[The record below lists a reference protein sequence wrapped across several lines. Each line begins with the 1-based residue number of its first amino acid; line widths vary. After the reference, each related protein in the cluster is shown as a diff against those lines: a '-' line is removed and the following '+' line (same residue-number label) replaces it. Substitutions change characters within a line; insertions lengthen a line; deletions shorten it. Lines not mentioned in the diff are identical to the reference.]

1 MLSLVLREVL
11 RLSWGRLL
19 HCTRQ
24 WSTCA
29 PKLNV
34 LQRASYHRFIT
45 SASKLSN
52 FYAISFLHFWTVRK
66 CNSIPLFSQ
75 KYVFFWSHH
84 HKYFLS
90 ERLRLNTFYE
100 YCKDLKPKL
109 FYFPVH
115 FKEQTLDHFSDK
127 LTLKGFWQVWLR
139 DNVLYKWAKM
149 MLIIREDNR
158 DNPTI
163 LNKNTVQQPIGEI
176 IKTKP
181 FEKPVSR
188 S

>member
-1 MLSLVLREVL
+1 MAGLSTRSKQYANFAAHEKHKKKCCWPKNG
-11 RLSWGRLL
+11 LSSSQRSFMSLL
-19 HCTRQ
+19 GPVAALY
-24 WSTCA
+24 SPMIDVCA
-29 PKLNV
+29 KIK
-34 LQRASYHRFIT
+34 RAAACFISQVYHQCKQIVY
-45 SASKLSN
+45 N
-52 FYAISFLHFWTVRK
+52 FYAISFVHFFTVRK

-115 FKEQTLDHFSDK
+115 FSEQTLDHFSDK

-139 DNVLYKWAKM
+139 DNFLFKM
-149 MLIIREDNR
+149 S
-158 DNPTI
+158 
-163 LNKNTVQQPIGEI
+163 KNDANHLWRQL
-176 IKTKP
+176 
-181 FEKPVSR
+181 R
-188 S
+188 

>member
-1 MLSLVLREVL
+1 MSLLGPVAALYLPMIDV
-11 RLSWGRLL
+11 
-19 HCTRQ
+19 
-24 WSTCA
+24 CA
-29 PKLNV
+29 KIK
-34 LQRASYHRFIT
+34 RAAACFISQVYHQCKQIVY
-45 SASKLSN
+45 N

-66 CNSIPLFSQ
+66 CNSTPLFSQ

-181 FEKPVSR
+181 FEKPVSL

>member
-1 MLSLVLREVL
+1 MSLLGPVAALYSPMIDV
-11 RLSWGRLL
+11 
-19 HCTRQ
+19 
-24 WSTCA
+24 CA
-29 PKLNV
+29 KIK
-34 LQRASYHRFIT
+34 RAAACFISQVYHQCKQIVY
-45 SASKLSN
+45 N

-115 FKEQTLDHFSDK
+115 FSEQTLDHFSDK
-127 LTLKGFWQVWLR
+127 LTLKGFLTSLASRQRFVQ
-139 DNVLYKWAKM
+139 M
-149 MLIIREDNR
+149 S
-158 DNPTI
+158 
-163 LNKNTVQQPIGEI
+163 KNHANHSWRQ
-176 IKTKP
+176 
-181 FEKPVSR
+181 
-188 S
+188 

>member
-1 MLSLVLREVL
+1 MSLLGPVAALYSPMIDV
-11 RLSWGRLL
+11 
-19 HCTRQ
+19 
-24 WSTCA
+24 CA
-29 PKLNV
+29 KIK
-34 LQRASYHRFIT
+34 RAAACFISQVYHQCKQIVY
-45 SASKLSN
+45 N

-66 CNSIPLFSQ
+66 CNSIALFSQ

-163 LNKNTVQQPIGEI
+163 LNNNTVQQPIGEI

-181 FEKPVSR
+181 FEKPVSL

>member
-1 MLSLVLREVL
+1 MSLLGPVAALYSPMIDV
-11 RLSWGRLL
+11 
-19 HCTRQ
+19 
-24 WSTCA
+24 CA
-29 PKLNV
+29 KIK
-34 LQRASYHRFIT
+34 RAAACFISQVYHQCKQIVY
-45 SASKLSN
+45 N

-66 CNSIPLFSQ
+66 CNLIPLFSQ

-181 FEKPVSR
+181 FEKPVSL

>member
-1 MLSLVLREVL
+1 MSLLGPVAALYSPMIDV
-11 RLSWGRLL
+11 
-19 HCTRQ
+19 
-24 WSTCA
+24 CA
-29 PKLNV
+29 KIKRV
-34 LQRASYHRFIT
+34 AACFI
-45 SASKLSN
+45 SQVYYQCKQIVYN

-181 FEKPVSR
+181 FEKPVSL

>member
-1 MLSLVLREVL
+1 MSLLGPVATLYSPMIDV
-11 RLSWGRLL
+11 
-19 HCTRQ
+19 
-24 WSTCA
+24 CA
-29 PKLNV
+29 KIK
-34 LQRASYHRFIT
+34 RAAACFISQVYHQCKQIVY
-45 SASKLSN
+45 N

-90 ERLRLNTFYE
+90 KRLRLNTFYE

-181 FEKPVSR
+181 FEKPVSL

>member
-1 MLSLVLREVL
+1 MSLMGPVAALYSPMIDV
-11 RLSWGRLL
+11 
-19 HCTRQ
+19 
-24 WSTCA
+24 CA
-29 PKLNV
+29 KIK
-34 LQRASYHRFIT
+34 RAAACFISQVYHQCKQIVY
-45 SASKLSN
+45 N

-149 MLIIREDNR
+149 MLIIREDNK

-181 FEKPVSR
+181 FEKPVPLSY
-188 S
+188 

>member
-1 MLSLVLREVL
+1 MSLLGPVVALYSPMIDV
-11 RLSWGRLL
+11 
-19 HCTRQ
+19 
-24 WSTCA
+24 CA
-29 PKLNV
+29 KIK
-34 LQRASYHRFIT
+34 RAAACFISQVYHQCKQIVY
-45 SASKLSN
+45 N

-181 FEKPVSR
+181 FEKPVSL

>member
-1 MLSLVLREVL
+1 MSLLGPVAALYSPMIDV
-11 RLSWGRLL
+11 
-19 HCTRQ
+19 
-24 WSTCA
+24 CA
-29 PKLNV
+29 KIK
-34 LQRASYHRFIT
+34 RAAACFISQVYHQCKQIVY
-45 SASKLSN
+45 N

-149 MLIIREDNR
+149 MLIIREDNK

-181 FEKPVSR
+181 FEKPVSL

>member
-1 MLSLVLREVL
+1 MSLLGPVAALYSPMIDV
-11 RLSWGRLL
+11 
-19 HCTRQ
+19 
-24 WSTCA
+24 CA
-29 PKLNV
+29 KIK
-34 LQRASYHRFIT
+34 RAAACFISQVYHQCKQIVY
-45 SASKLSN
+45 N

-66 CNSIPLFSQ
+66 CNSTPLFSQ

-181 FEKPVSR
+181 FEKPVSL

>member
-1 MLSLVLREVL
+1 MIDV
-11 RLSWGRLL
+11 
-19 HCTRQ
+19 
-24 WSTCA
+24 CA
-29 PKLNV
+29 KIK
-34 LQRASYHRFIT
+34 RAAACFISQVYHQCKQIVY
-45 SASKLSN
+45 N
-52 FYAISFLHFWTVRK
+52 FHAISFVHFCTVRK
-66 CNSIPLFSQ
+66 CNSTPLFSQ
-75 KYVFFWSHH
+75 KYVLFWSHH

-100 YCKDLKPKL
+100 YYKDLKPKL

-115 FKEQTLDHFSDK
+115 FGEQTLDHFSDK

-163 LNKNTVQQPIGEI
+163 LNKNTAQQPLGEI

-181 FEKPVSR
+181 FEKPVPLS
-188 S
+188 

>member
-1 MLSLVLREVL
+1 MSLLGPVAALYSPMIDV
-11 RLSWGRLL
+11 
-19 HCTRQ
+19 
-24 WSTCA
+24 CA
-29 PKLNV
+29 KIK
-34 LQRASYHRFIT
+34 RAAACFISQVYHQCKQIVY
-45 SASKLSN
+45 N

-66 CNSIPLFSQ
+66 GNSTPLFSH

-90 ERLRLNTFYE
+90 ERLRLNAFYE

-115 FKEQTLDHFSDK
+115 FREQTLDHFSDK

-181 FEKPVSR
+181 FEKPVSL

>member
-1 MLSLVLREVL
+1 MSLLGPVAALYSPMIDV
-11 RLSWGRLL
+11 
-19 HCTRQ
+19 
-24 WSTCA
+24 CA
-29 PKLNV
+29 KIK
-34 LQRASYHRFIT
+34 RAAACFISQVYHQCKQIVY
-45 SASKLSN
+45 N

-181 FEKPVSR
+181 FEKPVPLSY
-188 S
+188 

>member
-1 MLSLVLREVL
+1 MSLSGPVAALYSPMIDV
-11 RLSWGRLL
+11 
-19 HCTRQ
+19 
-24 WSTCA
+24 CA
-29 PKLNV
+29 KIK
-34 LQRASYHRFIT
+34 RAAACFISQVYHQCKQIVY
-45 SASKLSN
+45 N

-90 ERLRLNTFYE
+90 ERLRLHTFYE

-181 FEKPVSR
+181 FEKPVSL

>member
-1 MLSLVLREVL
+1 MSLLGPVAVLYSPMIDV
-11 RLSWGRLL
+11 
-19 HCTRQ
+19 
-24 WSTCA
+24 CA
-29 PKLNV
+29 KIK
-34 LQRASYHRFIT
+34 RAAACFISQVYHQCKQIVY
-45 SASKLSN
+45 N

-66 CNSIPLFSQ
+66 CNSIALFSQ

-181 FEKPVSR
+181 FEKPVSL

>member
-1 MLSLVLREVL
+1 MSLLGPVAALYSPMIDV
-11 RLSWGRLL
+11 
-19 HCTRQ
+19 
-24 WSTCA
+24 CA
-29 PKLNV
+29 KIK
-34 LQRASYHRFIT
+34 RAAACFISQVYHQCKQIVY
-45 SASKLSN
+45 N

-66 CNSIPLFSQ
+66 CNSIALFSQ

-181 FEKPVSR
+181 FEKPVSL

>member
-1 MLSLVLREVL
+1 MSLLGPVAALYSPMIDV
-11 RLSWGRLL
+11 
-19 HCTRQ
+19 
-24 WSTCA
+24 CA
-29 PKLNV
+29 KIK
-34 LQRASYHRFIT
+34 RAAACFISQVYHQCKQIVY
-45 SASKLSN
+45 N

-181 FEKPVSR
+181 FEKPVSLSQR
-188 S
+188 DIY

>member
-1 MLSLVLREVL
+1 MSLLGPVAALYSPMIDV
-11 RLSWGRLL
+11 
-19 HCTRQ
+19 
-24 WSTCA
+24 CA
-29 PKLNV
+29 KIK
-34 LQRASYHRFIT
+34 RAAACFISQVYHQCKQIVY
-45 SASKLSN
+45 N

-181 FEKPVSR
+181 FEKPVSL

>member
-1 MLSLVLREVL
+1 MIDV
-11 RLSWGRLL
+11 
-19 HCTRQ
+19 
-24 WSTCA
+24 CA
-29 PKLNV
+29 KIK
-34 LQRASYHRFIT
+34 RAAACLISQVYHQCKQIVY
-45 SASKLSN
+45 N
-52 FYAISFLHFWTVRK
+52 FYAISFVHFWTVRK
-66 CNSIPLFSQ
+66 CNSTPLFSQ

-109 FYFPVH
+109 FCFPVH
-115 FKEQTLDHFSDK
+115 FSEQTLDHFSDK

-181 FEKPVSR
+181 FEKPVPLS
-188 S
+188 

>member
-1 MLSLVLREVL
+1 MSLLGPVAALYSPMIDV
-11 RLSWGRLL
+11 
-19 HCTRQ
+19 
-24 WSTCA
+24 CA
-29 PKLNV
+29 KIK
-34 LQRASYHRFIT
+34 RAAACFISQVYHQCKQIVY
-45 SASKLSN
+45 N
-52 FYAISFLHFWTVRK
+52 FYAISFVHFWTVRK
-66 CNSIPLFSQ
+66 CNSTPLFSQ

-109 FYFPVH
+109 FCFPVH
-115 FKEQTLDHFSDK
+115 FSEQTLDHFSDK

-149 MLIIREDNR
+149 MLIIREDNK

-181 FEKPVSR
+181 FEKPVSL

>member
-1 MLSLVLREVL
+1 MSLLGPVAALYSPMIDV
-11 RLSWGRLL
+11 
-19 HCTRQ
+19 
-24 WSTCA
+24 CA
-29 PKLNV
+29 KIK
-34 LQRASYHRFIT
+34 RAAACFISQVYHQCKQIVY
-45 SASKLSN
+45 N

-181 FEKPVSR
+181 FEKPVPLS
-188 S
+188 

>member
-1 MLSLVLREVL
+1 MSLLGPVAALYSPMIDV
-11 RLSWGRLL
+11 
-19 HCTRQ
+19 
-24 WSTCA
+24 CA
-29 PKLNV
+29 KIK
-34 LQRASYHRFIT
+34 RAAACFISQVYHQCKQIVY
-45 SASKLSN
+45 N
-52 FYAISFLHFWTVRK
+52 FYAISFVHFWTVRK
-66 CNSIPLFSQ
+66 CNSTPLFSQ

-109 FYFPVH
+109 FCFPVH
-115 FKEQTLDHFSDK
+115 FSEQTLDHFSDK

-149 MLIIREDNR
+149 MLIIREDNK

-181 FEKPVSR
+181 FEKPVPLSY
-188 S
+188 